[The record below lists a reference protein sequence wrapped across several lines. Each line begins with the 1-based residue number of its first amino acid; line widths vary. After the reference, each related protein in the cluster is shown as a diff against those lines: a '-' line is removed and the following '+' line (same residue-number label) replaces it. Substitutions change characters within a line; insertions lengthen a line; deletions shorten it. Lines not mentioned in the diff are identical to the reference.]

1 MIPHGPVMRV
11 AAGVVIAAITLAGA
25 ASWLT
30 WPFGEPSPP
39 PSPPPVT
46 GEPETPPEPA
56 APEPATSEPPAE
68 PAETA
73 EETAKEAQETTSMEE
88 EAPDDE
94 FGADW
99 PRTAGWEE
107 TAYLCS
113 ACHSLAI
120 VKQQGLTRKAWDELL
135 DWMVEEQG
143 MAELDPEEHTLILD
157 YLVQNFGVPDTP

>member
-1 MIPHGPVMRV
+1 MIPRGPIMMV
-11 AAGVVIAAITLAGA
+11 AAVTVTAGIAIAGA

-39 PSPPPVT
+39 PLPPPASEMS
-46 GEPETPPEPA
+46 EPETPVPEPEEDA
-56 APEPATSEPPAE
+56 ADV
-68 PAETA
+68 
-73 EETAKEAQETTSMEE
+73 EE
-88 EAPDDE
+88 EVAEDVAGIAEDDE

-120 VKQQGLTRKAWDELL
+120 VKQQGLSRKVWDELL

-143 MAELDPEEHTLILD
+143 MAELAPEEHALVLR
-157 YLVQNFGVPDTP
+157 YLAQNFGVPETP